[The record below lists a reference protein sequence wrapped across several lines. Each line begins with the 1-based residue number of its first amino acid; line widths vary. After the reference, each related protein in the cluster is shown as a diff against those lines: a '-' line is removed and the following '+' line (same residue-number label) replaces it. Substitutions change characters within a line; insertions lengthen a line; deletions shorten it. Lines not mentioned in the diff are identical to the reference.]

1 MDTLTTLSAAAL
13 GWVAGM
19 RSMSAPALTAAALGS
34 RRQRR
39 TPAKQLASPLA
50 RRLLVLAAAG
60 EMLADKHPDIPPR
73 TDAMPLAGR
82 IGSGALVGAAVAAAR
97 GHSRIGG
104 ALVGGVMAGASS
116 FVMQRA
122 RGEVGEAT
130 GTPDPV
136 IAVGEDVLTVVAGT
150 AAASAALG

>member
-1 MDTLTTLSAAAL
+1 MDTPTALSAAAL

-19 RSMSAPALTAAALGS
+19 RSMTAPALTAAALGS
-34 RRQRR
+34 RQRQ
-39 TPAKQLASPLA
+39 TPARQLSSPLA
-50 RRLLVLAAAG
+50 QRLFAFAAAG
-60 EMLADKHPDIPPR
+60 EMVGDKLPMTPSR

-104 ALVGGVMAGASS
+104 ALVGSAAALASS
-116 FVMQRA
+116 FVMERA
-122 RGEVGEAT
+122 RARVGEAT

-136 IAVGEDVLTVVAGT
+136 VAVAEDVLTVVVGS
-150 AAASAALG
+150 AAAGAVRR